1 MNAKGP
7 QNGPPKRTPRNG
19 PQERTPNHGRDMCE
33 VPCNM
38 RKTWRTYLPTFKG
51 GSVRWVNRFTK
62 QARVPRLQS
71 RRNQPSELRCPVV
84 KLRHTEQRQVQKC
97 APMQYVHMSHSFPI
111 CAKFRALRRN
121 TTRSLLVLVA
131 GANTESA
138 HGSPPIFASPILIQ
152 YAGWLPRQIV
162 RERGTLFFQLGWFC
176 SLDSRKSRKQY
187 PGSSHVG
194 TNQ

>member
-1 MNAKGP
+1 
-7 QNGPPKRTPRNG
+7 
-19 PQERTPNHGRDMCE
+19 
-33 VPCNM
+33 M

-138 HGSPPIFASPILIQ
+138 HGSPPFLCIPHSYPIRWVALGSGSAFIPR
-152 YAGWLPRQIV
+152 AARQIV
-162 RERGTLFFQLGWFC
+162 RERGTLLFPLGWL
-176 SLDSRKSRKQY
+176 SGLDGRKSRKQY